1 MNLPRTQNLG
11 ELEGP
16 LFIFGGPYSNLAA
29 TRALRDVAIT
39 RAIPPQRIICTG
51 DLVAYCAEPEETVN
65 LIREW
70 GVHVVLGNCEESL
83 ASRALDCGCGFEAGS
98 TCSALSDQWFRYA
111 DARISEGNRLW
122 MGQLPVSLTF
132 QLGSQRFSCVH
143 GAVESI
149 NKFLFASTSEA
160 EKAAELSLL
169 SQGIDGLITGH
180 CGIPFGQM
188 IEGRAWLNAGVI
200 GLPANDGTADGWYLV
215 IDHVDNMIK
224 CEWHRLSYPAE
235 QARQRMLDAGLVNGY
250 AEALISGLWP
260 SEDVLPIEEK
270 KNRGNDLEIEPLIF

>member
-1 MNLPRTQNLG
+1 MNLPRIQNLG
-11 ELEGP
+11 MLEGP
-16 LFIFGGPYSNLAA
+16 LLIFGGPYSNLAA
-29 TRALRDVAIT
+29 TGALRDVAVKL
-39 RAIPPQRIICTG
+39 AIPAQRIVCTG

-70 GVHVVLGNCEESL
+70 GVHVVLGNCEESF

-98 TCSALSDQWFRYA
+98 TCSVLSDQWFHYA
-111 DARISEGNRLW
+111 DARISEGNRSW

-143 GAVESI
+143 GGVESI

-180 CGIPFGQM
+180 CGIPFGQI

-215 IDHVDNMIK
+215 IDHNNDILK
-224 CEWHRLSYPAE
+224 GAWHRLRYPAE
-235 QARQRMLDAGLVNGY
+235 QTRQAMLDAGLVSGY
-250 AEALISGLWP
+250 ADTLTSGLWP
-260 SEDVLPIEEK
+260 SLDVLPAEEK
-270 KNRGNDLEIEPLIF
+270 RNRGKALEIEPLIF